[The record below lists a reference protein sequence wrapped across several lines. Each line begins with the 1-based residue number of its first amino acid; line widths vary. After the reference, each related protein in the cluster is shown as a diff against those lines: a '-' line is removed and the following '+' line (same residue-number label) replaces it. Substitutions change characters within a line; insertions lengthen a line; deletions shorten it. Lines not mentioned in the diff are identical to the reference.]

1 MTKHKAVFKMP
12 AVTKISARTSTMTN
26 AFVHAIIPVIYPT
39 DEDIEEVLQIL
50 GMTEN
55 TVCCAYCGAPH
66 TEWDHFFNLVQD
78 KEPTGFIS
86 EIWNL
91 VPSCSK
97 CNSSKGS
104 QYWEAW
110 MRSDAKLS
118 PKSRGIKDLEERI
131 RRLKSYEALTK
142 TRRTKLNFAEIAGD
156 LWKKHKKN
164 EKQIIELMKK
174 SQKYAEDIKKVIDA
188 AQKKSANET
197 HP

>member
-1 MTKHKAVFKMP
+1 
-12 AVTKISARTSTMTN
+12 
-26 AFVHAIIPVIYPT
+26 
-39 DEDIEEVLQIL
+39 
-50 GMTEN
+50 
-55 TVCCAYCGAPH
+55 
-66 TEWDHFFNLVQD
+66 
-78 KEPTGFIS
+78 
-86 EIWNL
+86 
-91 VPSCSK
+91 
-97 CNSSKGS
+97 
-104 QYWEAW
+104 